1 MADRQAVSIRH
12 SSEVNYMKNNLRK
25 NIFLLIIGSMLICV
39 LAIIVEAQFKVL
51 QRAYDDYVLD
61 NRNHYLSCN
70 ELPTETEVKRIVEQ
84 HQDVIQQILEVAP
97 GFVGAEID
105 TYTCNGKA
113 DLLIWYANH
122 QQRLVI
128 EKIINGDTFFGIPY
142 RLQNR

>member
-1 MADRQAVSIRH
+1 
-12 SSEVNYMKNNLRK
+12 MKNNLLK
-25 NIFLLIIGSMLICV
+25 NIFLLIIGSIFICA
-39 LAIIVEAQFKVL
+39 LAIIVEAQFKIL

-70 ELPTETEVKRIVEQ
+70 ELPTETEVKRIVAQ

-105 TYTCNGKA
+105 AYTCSGKA
-113 DLLIWYANH
+113 DLLIWYASH